1 MTQDIRRRPS
11 DAPQKFPARRIAG
24 RKKSAL
30 SARGGALELVEAVLV
45 RKRFLD
51 DALGQMAM
59 PAGRDRAF
67 AHALALM
74 TLRRLGQIDALL
86 DHCLARPLEER
97 AHRTRNLLRLGAAQL
112 AFLGTPAHAAVAES
126 VDLANQCLPAVHK
139 GLVNAVLR
147 RLSREAPSLLAAKD
161 AARINTPGWMWDSW
175 QDAYGE
181 TRARAIAEAHLIEPP
196 LDISVRGDVSFWAA
210 RLGAEELPTGTLR
223 LAGGGRVE
231 ELAGFE
237 DGAWWVQ
244 DAASALPARLL
255 GDVADKTVVDLCAAP
270 GGKTAQ
276 LAAAGARVV
285 AVERS
290 AGRAATLEANLARLH
305 LTCRVVVSDAE
316 SWRPEALADAVL
328 LDAPCSATGTIR
340 RHPDVQRLKTPGDVA
355 RLAHR
360 QSAMLDAALA
370 MVRPGGTLV
379 YAVCS
384 LEGAE
389 CAALVDSW
397 LASNPSASRLPVR
410 ADEVGGQTEFIDPHG
425 NLRTLPGHWPERG
438 GLDGFFAARFVRR

>member
-1 MTQDIRRRPS
+1 MTRATKERPS
-11 DAPQKFPARRIAG
+11 GAPQELPARRVTG

-51 DALGQMAM
+51 DALDHMAM

-126 VDLANQCLPAVHK
+126 VDLAEQCLPAVHK

-147 RLSREAPSLLAAKD
+147 RLSREAPSLLAAHD
-161 AARINTPGWMWDSW
+161 AARLNTPGWMWDSW
-175 QDAYGE
+175 QGAYGE

-196 LDISVRGDVSFWAA
+196 LDISVRGDASVWAA

-231 ELAGFE
+231 ELAGFA
-237 DGAWWVQ
+237 DGAWWIQ

-255 GDVADKTVVDLCAAP
+255 GDVAGKSVVDLCAAP

-276 LAAAGARVV
+276 LASVGARVV
-285 AVERS
+285 AIERS
-290 AGRAATLEANLARLH
+290 AGRASTLEANLARLR
-305 LTCRVVVSDAE
+305 LPGRVVVADAE
-316 SWRPEALADAVL
+316 AWRPEALADAVL

-370 MVRPGGTLV
+370 MVRSGGTLV

-384 LEGAE
+384 LESAE
-389 CAALVDSW
+389 CAALVNSW
-397 LASNPSASRLPVR
+397 LASNPPVSRLPVR
-410 ADEVGGQTEFIDPHG
+410 ADEVGGQSEFIDPHG

-438 GLDGFFAARFVRR
+438 GLDGFFAARFVRH